1 MKLISLLPLNLREA
15 EKEEKPAD
23 DAEGGEEANPFAG
36 SDDSGEEG
44 GGEEADA
51 DSGDDKGGEEK
62 GDDKGDAKGKEGG
75 SELDITFDA
84 SRVRKYNDNKF
95 RDNRGT
101 VVGVSRYGL
110 AVKLAD
116 ETTIFVNFED
126 IL

>member
-23 DAEGGEEANPFAG
+23 DAEGGEENPFAA
-36 SDDSGEEG
+36 SKDKPADEEPAEGKRG
-44 GGEEADA
+44 GN
-51 DSGDDKGGEEK
+51 
-62 GDDKGDAKGKEGG
+62 
-75 SELDITFDA
+75 ELDVTFDA
-84 SRVRKYNDNKF
+84 SRVRKYNDSKF